1 GEVIQPDC
9 TCGAVAYDCPDLLAN
24 IGDPC
29 NDGDPCTVNDVI
41 QSDCSCAGTFQ
52 DTDGDGT
59 CDEEDLCPGGPEP
72 GTPCDDTDPCTINDM
87 VQADCSCAGTYQDSD
102 SDGVCDAED
111 LCPGGPEPGTP
122 CDDGNPNTAGE
133 TIQADCSCGGGVQG
147 VANVCVQVTA
157 GSDDAEESSGGN
169 VSLTSSDL
177 ELVVDG
183 NTQVIGLRFLNHNI
197 PPGAIVVDAR

>member
-1 GEVIQPDC
+1 
-9 TCGAVAYDCPDLLAN
+9 
-24 IGDPC
+24 
-29 NDGDPCTVNDVI
+29 
-41 QSDCSCAGTFQ
+41 
-52 DTDGDGT
+52 
-59 CDEEDLCPGGPEP
+59 
-72 GTPCDDTDPCTINDM
+72 M

-197 PPGAIVVDAR
+197 PPGAIVVDARLQFTVDETGNVDPCNLVISGQAADNPSTFVNSNANVSSRPRTLATVNWSPPLWQTRGWT